1 MGSQHWMDIFFN
13 KNGVAV
19 SNPVE
24 VMLYLQQDTSM
35 LKIWYKNT
43 YFCIIET
50 SAIIWY
56 EGDEIDE
63 DFSSRR

>member
-35 LKIWYKNT
+35 LKIWYKWNAEIRCRNT
-43 YFCIIET
+43 IQWNQTITKEG
-50 SAIIWY
+50 SALWKN
-56 EGDEIDE
+56 
-63 DFSSRR
+63 